1 MIKAPG
7 VIYNFEK
14 NKQKERQKSKNN
26 QPTLILEEQF
36 QEKRMDLFAT
46 LKEQS
51 SNKKNNKNLKTINP
65 P

>member
-7 VIYNFEK
+7 VIDNFEK

-26 QPTLILEEQF
+26 RPTLILEEQF

-46 LKEQS
+46 LKEQ
-51 SNKKNNKNLKTINP
+51 L
-65 P
+65 